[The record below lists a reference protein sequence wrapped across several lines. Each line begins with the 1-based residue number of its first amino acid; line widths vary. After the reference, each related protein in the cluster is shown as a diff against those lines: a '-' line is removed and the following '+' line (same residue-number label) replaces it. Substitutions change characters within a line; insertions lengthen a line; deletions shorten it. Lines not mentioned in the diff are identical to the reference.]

1 MEYVYATLLVNEAD
15 RELNEENLTAVLS
28 AAGCEVS
35 ESRVRAL
42 VAALEGLD
50 LGGLGAASPTDGAE
64 PGDEG
69 PDEPADGPGR
79 EG

>member
-50 LGGLGAASPTDGAE
+50 LGGLDAV
-64 PGDEG
+64 
-69 PDEPADGPGR
+69 PDEPADGPAR